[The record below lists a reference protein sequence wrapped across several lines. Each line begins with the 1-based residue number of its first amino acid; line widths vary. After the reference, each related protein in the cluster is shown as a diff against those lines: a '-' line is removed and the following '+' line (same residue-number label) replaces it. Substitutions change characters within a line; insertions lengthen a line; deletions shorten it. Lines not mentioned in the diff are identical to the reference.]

1 MTRRNIRRYLL
12 STAFAS
18 GLVTFGGVAANAA
31 TAAMPGG
38 YSSTPSTLAATGA
51 NTGLLIVGLLF
62 LAFGG
67 LLALVL
73 SRKRR

>member
-1 MTRRNIRRYLL
+1 MTHRNIRRYLL
-12 STAFAS
+12 ATAFAG

-31 TAAMPGG
+31 AAPMSTG
-38 YSSTPSTLAATGA
+38 YSSTSATLANTGM

-73 SRKRR
+73 GRKRR

>member
-12 STAFAS
+12 ATAFAG
-18 GLVTFGGVAANAA
+18 GLVTFAGAAANAA
-31 TAAMPGG
+31 AAPMSAG
-38 YSSTPSTLAATGA
+38 YASTPATLANTGM

-73 SRKRR
+73 GRKRR

>member
-1 MTRRNIRRYLL
+1 MMHRNIRRCLL
-12 STAFAS
+12 GTAFAG
-18 GLVTFGGVAANAA
+18 GLLAFGGLAANAA
-31 TAAMPGG
+31 AASMPVGH
-38 YSSTPSTLAATGA
+38 SSTPSTLANTGV

-67 LLALVL
+67 LLTLVL

>member
-1 MTRRNIRRYLL
+1 MTRRNIRRCLL
-12 STAFAS
+12 GAALAGGLVAFA
-18 GLVTFGGVAANAA
+18 GVAANAA
-31 TAAMPGG
+31 AAPSSAA
-38 YSSTPSTLAATGA
+38 YSSAPSMLANTGV

-73 SRKRR
+73 GRKRR

>member
-1 MTRRNIRRYLL
+1 MTDRNIRRYLL
-12 STAFAS
+12 ATAFA
-18 GLVTFGGVAANAA
+18 GCLATFGGVAANAA
-31 TAAMPGG
+31 AAPMSTG
-38 YSSTPSTLAATGA
+38 YSSTSATLANTGM

-73 SRKRR
+73 GRKRR

>member
-1 MTRRNIRRYLL
+1 MMHRNIRRCLL
-12 STAFAS
+12 GTAFAG
-18 GLVTFGGVAANAA
+18 GLVVFGGIAANAA
-31 TAAMPGG
+31 AAPLPAR
-38 YSSTPSTLAATGA
+38 YLSAPSTLANTGV

-73 SRKRR
+73 GRKRR

>member
-1 MTRRNIRRYLL
+1 MMHRNIRRCLFA
-12 STAFAS
+12 TAFAG
-18 GLVTFGGVAANAA
+18 GLLAFGGVAANAA
-31 TAAMPGG
+31 VAPMSAA
-38 YSSTPSTLAATGA
+38 YSSAPATLASTGM

-73 SRKRR
+73 GRKRR